1 MALNLTTIKKSGTT
15 TLTVKKEAQVY
26 QGGGSH
32 EFLANQIK
40 NPAHIC
46 WQTSYPPTTDP
57 TRILP
62 VGTTLQ
68 VLSIHPP
75 NTSYAPAY
83 IKVLSS
89 TGRTFDIMAQDI
101 GRFCQ

>member
-1 MALNLTTIKKSGTT
+1 MNITTIKKSGIT

-26 QGGGSH
+26 QGGGTH

-68 VLSIHPP
+68 VLGVYPA
-75 NTSYAPAY
+75 NTRYSPAY
-83 IKVLSS
+83 ITVRS
-89 TGRTFDIMAQDI
+89 TTGLTFDIMATDLN
-101 GRFCQ
+101 RFTA